1 VLGRKTVQQQTDVA
15 LKFLM
20 TLCYREPM
28 GRLLV
33 ALALALGLAT
43 SVHAQLIRQ
52 FPASGKLGEIV
63 GQQHPFPLL
72 QIDNKAVR
80 LAPGGLIF
88 DENNRT
94 FLHGVIPE
102 RAHVLFVQDMTG
114 DVTRVYILRPD
125 ELEIARRRRDR

>member
-1 VLGRKTVQQQTDVA
+1 
-15 LKFLM
+15 
-20 TLCYREPM
+20 
-28 GRLLV
+28 
-33 ALALALGLAT
+33 
-43 SVHAQLIRQ
+43 LIRQ

-63 GQQHPFPLL
+63 GQQHPFPLF
-72 QIDNKAVR
+72 QIDNKVMR

-94 FLHGVIPE
+94 ILHGLVPE